1 MRDGRE
7 GGKCVRADAIS
18 ALPAGQVKALIH
30 PVSDSI
36 QSSMPAFGKKK
47 AVKKTGGGLIVLGV
61 IGIAACLLAM
71 AMVMMNM
78 A

>member
-1 MRDGRE
+1 M
-7 GGKCVRADAIS
+7 
-18 ALPAGQVKALIH
+18 
-30 PVSDSI
+30 PV
-36 QSSMPAFGKKK
+36 FGKKK